1 MKLRAILATLAF
13 IAVSSIGAFAQS
25 GKTTGPQTVRD
36 TDRPTKQPFFV
47 KTYTNFSELVTVPA
61 GKVLVIESVSGYV
74 NATGLPGAFDLYA
87 SGSDGVVMSQIVAP
101 SFHNSA
107 DTRTYYTHQ
116 GRYYIQAGNTL
127 HVSWFATGNSVL
139 GNMYLAVSGYY
150 VDEQ

>member
-1 MKLRAILATLAF
+1 MKLRVILATLVF
-13 IAVSSIGAFAQS
+13 IVISSIGAFAQA

-74 NATGLPGAFDLYA
+74 SASGLPGAFDLYA
-87 SGSDGVVMSQIVAP
+87 SGSNGVVMSQIVAP
-101 SFHNSA
+101 SFHDSA

-116 GRYYIQAGNTL
+116 GRYYIPAGNTL
-127 HVSWFATGNSVL
+127 RVAWFGTGNSL
-139 GNMYLAVSGYY
+139 LDTMYLAVSGYY